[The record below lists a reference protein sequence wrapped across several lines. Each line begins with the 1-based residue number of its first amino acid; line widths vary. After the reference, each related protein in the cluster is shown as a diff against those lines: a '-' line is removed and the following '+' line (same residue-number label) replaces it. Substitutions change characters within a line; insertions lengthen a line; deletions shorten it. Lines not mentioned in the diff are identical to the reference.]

1 MNAEISRGGTLRPI
15 GLKVPVTA
23 VAAQAATCQVLD
35 LTVGPLNVDLLGLI
49 VDLKKVHLTI
59 TAIPGGG
66 VLGNLFSAWRTRPR
80 SEAVT

>member
-1 MNAEISRGGTLRPI
+1 MNAEISRGGRLRPI

-49 VDLKKVHLTI
+49 VDLKQVHLTI

-66 VLGNLFSAWRTRPR
+66 VLGNLSAGRANTP
-80 SEAVT
+80 AV